1 MSNDK
6 TRYIPGTTSMG
17 YTRGGGTENVKW
29 IRNGAF
35 LMTRSVDR
43 FTPAPALGID
53 AGSGLGYTYIAP
65 NWNGGGFLPG
75 SPTEESEIRSKGAF
89 AMNATRPGRP
99 AVNLLTTAGE
109 LVLDQAPLPEELSV
123 WKEKTRFFK
132 NLANHHLLVQFGW
145 LPLLA
150 DIQGFLKDVVHGDN
164 AIKRAAG
171 QSGGDTHVG
180 IKFRPELASV
190 SFTEIGYPA
199 LRYDGITF
207 AYAQLAV
214 TTTKVVEKKTWFE
227 GTWTSFFPG
236 YPEAIAANQK
246 NMSSM
251 AARFL
256 NVAKPTPKMVW
267 DLAPWSWAVDWC
279 TGFGQS
285 LEIASNL
292 IDDGQVLRN
301 AFVMNH
307 WKNATLVEFKG
318 ANYNNPYNQV
328 GSGSVET
335 LFEVKTRFPSAPY
348 FGFASAG
355 EFTPRQLSILAALGI
370 SKSPG

>member
-17 YTRGGGTENVKW
+17 YTRGGGSENVKW
-29 IRNGAF
+29 VRNGAF
-35 LMTRSVDR
+35 LMTRSVSR
-43 FTPAPALGID
+43 FNPAPALGID
-53 AGSGLGYTYIAP
+53 AGSELGYTYLAP

-75 SPTEESEIRSKGAF
+75 SPTEESEIREDGAL

-109 LVLDQAPLPEELSV
+109 LVLDEAPLPQELNR

-164 AIKRAAG
+164 AIKNASRA
-171 QSGGDTHVG
+171 SGTDQHVG
-180 IKFRPELASV
+180 IRFQPDLASV
-190 SFTEIGYPA
+190 SFTEVGYPA
-199 LRYDGITF
+199 LRYDGYTF
-207 AYAQLAV
+207 AYGQLAV
-214 TTTKVVEKKTWFE
+214 TTTRSVGKKSWFE

-236 YPEAIAANQK
+236 YPEAIAAEQAK
-246 NMSSM
+246 HSGL

-256 NVAKPTPKMVW
+256 SVAKPTPKMVW

-279 TGFGQS
+279 TGFGRS

-292 IDDGQVLRN
+292 IDDGMVLRN
-301 AFVMNH
+301 AFIMNH
-307 WKNATLVEFKG
+307 WKNETLVEFKG
-318 ANYNNPYNQV
+318 ASYNNPYNQI
-328 GSGSVET
+328 GSGTVQT

-355 EFTPRQLSILAALGI
+355 EFSPRQLSILAALGI
-370 SKSPG
+370 SRSPG